1 MSITLI
7 IIIFTGLISY
17 QCFENRDLSRK
28 LHHSPYIET
37 RNKEWHRMLTSGFIH
52 GSWTHLMI
60 NMFVLYF
67 FGESVEYRFTVHFQ
81 EYGLYAGKI
90 VFVLLYVLSIVA
102 ANTFT
107 YFKHKDN
114 HTFASLG
121 ASGAVSAILFAHVI
135 FDPWGCLYLYFIIPL
150 NGIIAAIL
158 YVVYSQWASKNRRDH
173 VDHDAHLWG
182 AIFGVVFTLA
192 MSPKIFN
199 IFMEKLMDPQICLPP
214 GF

>member
-7 IIIFTGLISY
+7 IMIVTGLISY
-17 QCFENRDLSRK
+17 QSFENRDMSRK

-37 RNKEWHRMLTSGFIH
+37 RNKEWYRMLTAGFIH
-52 GSWTHLMI
+52 GSWTHLLV

-67 FGESVEYRFTVHFQ
+67 FGESVEYRFLAHF
-81 EYGLYAGKI
+81 GLVKGRI
-90 VFVLLYVLSIVA
+90 LFITLYLMAIVA

-121 ASGAVSAILFAHVI
+121 ASGAVSAVLFAHVL
-135 FDPWGCLYLYFIIPL
+135 FDPWGCLYLYFFIPL

-182 AIFGVVFTLA
+182 AIFGVVFTLVVGPEIFSDFLNL
-192 MSPKIFN
+192 MMEPK
-199 IFMEKLMDPQICLPP
+199 LCLPP

>member
-7 IIIFTGLISY
+7 IIIITGLISY
-17 QCFENRDLSRK
+17 QAFENQDLSRK
-28 LHHSPYIET
+28 LHHSPFIES
-37 RNKEWHRMLTSGFIH
+37 RNNEWYRMLTAGFIH
-52 GSWTHLMI
+52 GSWTHLLI

-67 FGESVEYRFTVHFQ
+67 FGESVEYKFLNHF
-81 EYGLYAGKI
+81 GPMSGRI
-90 VFVLLYVLSIVA
+90 MFVLLYLLAIVA
-102 ANTFT
+102 ANIFT
-107 YFKHKDN
+107 YFKHKEN

-121 ASGAVSAILFAHVI
+121 ASGAVSAVLFAHVI
-135 FDPWGCLYLYFIIPL
+135 FDPWGCLYLYFFIPL
-150 NGIIAAIL
+150 NGIIAAVL
-158 YVVYSQWASKNRRDH
+158 YIVYSQWASKNRRDH

-199 IFMEKLMDPQICLPP
+199 IFISEMMHPQLCLPP

>member
-7 IIIFTGLISY
+7 LIIVTGLISY
-17 QCFENRDLSRK
+17 QAFENRDMSRK
-28 LHHSPYIET
+28 LHHSPYIES
-37 RNKEWHRMLTSGFIH
+37 RSKEWYRMLTAGFIH

-67 FGESVEYRFTVHFQ
+67 FGESVEYDFRVHF
-81 EYGLYAGKI
+81 GPTAGRI
-90 VFVLLYVLSIVA
+90 VFVLLYLMAIVA

-121 ASGAVSAILFAHVI
+121 ASGAVSAVLFAHVI
-135 FDPWGCLYLYFIIPL
+135 FDPWGCLLLYFIIPI

-199 IFMEKLMDPQICLPP
+199 IFIGELMQPQLCLPP